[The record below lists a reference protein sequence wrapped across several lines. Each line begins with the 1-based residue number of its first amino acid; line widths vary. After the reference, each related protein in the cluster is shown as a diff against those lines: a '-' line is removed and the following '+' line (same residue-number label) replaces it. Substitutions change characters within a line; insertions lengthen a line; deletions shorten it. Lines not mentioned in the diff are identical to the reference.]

1 MRFAI
6 IALLAFAAMEF
17 VSYLAHRYVYHG
29 IGWVFHKSHHE
40 PRKGV
45 FEWND
50 IFPLTFASIA
60 IAVFAY
66 SFGDPN
72 RSDIA
77 ATATGIS
84 AYGMIYFFIH
94 DLYVHRRAKW
104 MRLRIPFL
112 LKLKRAHA
120 IHHAY
125 GGEPYGLLL
134 FFKLD
139 QLKSMKTQED
149 DVV

>member
-6 IALLAFAAMEF
+6 VILISFAMMEF
-17 VSYLAHRYVYHG
+17 VSYLAHRFLYHG
-29 IGWVFHKSHHE
+29 IGWIFHRSHHE
-40 PRKGV
+40 PRAGV

-50 IFPLTFASIA
+50 IFPAMFASITITLMA
-60 IAVFAY
+60 LTVDDAGQSDVFA
-66 SFGDPN
+66 
-72 RSDIA
+72 A
-77 ATATGIS
+77 AIGIGL
-84 AYGMIYFFIH
+84 YGMVYFFIH

-104 MRLRIPFL
+104 LKIRIPFL

-139 QLKSMKTQED
+139 QLKNMKTDEYE
-149 DVV
+149 VV

>member
-1 MRFAI
+1 MRFAL
-6 IALLAFAAMEF
+6 IAFLSFAAMEF
-17 VSYLAHRYVYHG
+17 VSYLAHRYIYHG

-45 FEWND
+45 FEMND
-50 IFPLTFASIA
+50 IFPMTFASIA

-66 SFGDPN
+66 SFGDPT
-72 RSDIA
+72 RADIVA
-77 ATATGIS
+77 LAVGIS
-84 AYGMIYFFIH
+84 AYGIVYFFIH

-104 MRLRIPFL
+104 MRLKIPLL

-139 QLKSMKTQED
+139 QLKNMKTQED

>member
-6 IALLAFAAMEF
+6 IALVSFGAMEF

-29 IGWVFHKSHHE
+29 PGWVFHKSHHE
-40 PRKGV
+40 PRHGI

-50 IFPLTFASIA
+50 IFPMFFASITIILMA
-60 IAVFAY
+60 LTVDDAPASTVFA
-66 SFGDPN
+66 
-72 RSDIA
+72 A
-77 ATATGIS
+77 AVGIGS
-84 AYGMIYFFIH
+84 YGMVYFFIH

-104 MRLRIPFL
+104 LKIRIPFL

-139 QLKSMKTQED
+139 QLKSMNTRED
-149 DVV
+149 EVV

>member
-1 MRFAI
+1 MRFAF
-6 IALLAFAAMEF
+6 IAFLSFAAMEF
-17 VSYLAHRYVYHG
+17 VSYLAHRYIYHG

-45 FEWND
+45 FEMND
-50 IFPLTFASIA
+50 IFPMTFASIA

-66 SFGDPN
+66 SFGDPT
-72 RSDIA
+72 RSDVV

-84 AYGMIYFFIH
+84 SYGMMYFFIH

-104 MRLRIPFL
+104 MKLRIPFL

-139 QLKSMKTQED
+139 QLKNMKTQED